1 VEPDL
6 ADIGAAQRHADH
18 AGQGT
23 LKVDGTAPDVTVG
36 ATGTEAHVIG
46 GNIQTASATV
56 YIIDSVMMP
65 ASWPCCPA

>member
-1 VEPDL
+1 M
-6 ADIGAAQRHADH
+6 
-18 AGQGT
+18 
-23 LKVDGTAPDVTVG
+23 DGTAPDVTVG